1 MPSSQPRASQQLSV
15 LSTEHFVVEGCS
27 TCYVPGYLMVMPRH
41 AVESLSQMNPAALVA
56 LGPTLAAA
64 TASIEAV
71 TRPERVYCTLF
82 SEKTRAVHLHLFSRT
97 EWLTARYFAAH
108 PHETEIAGPQLM
120 DWARRMFQKPV
131 VGMERDETLERFELG
146 SHRLIFP

>member
-1 MPSSQPRASQQLSV
+1 
-15 LSTEHFVVEGCS
+15 
-27 TCYVPGYLMVMPRH
+27 MVMPRH

-71 TRPERVYCTLF
+71 TRPERVYCALF
-82 SEKTRAVHLHLFSRT
+82 SEKTRAVQLHLFPRT
-97 EWLTARYFAAH
+97 EWLTAKYFAAH
-108 PHETEIAGPQLM
+108 PHETEISGPQLM

-131 VGMERDETLERFELG
+131 VGMERDETLEKIRAWLT
-146 SHRLIFP
+146 SANFP